1 MFNEKVKRYGTTG
14 RGVSAR
20 ENTVIKTTKA
30 VHLLAATAWA
40 GGAIS
45 MQALSFLKLS
55 LDDPA
60 TIAVVAHCL
69 RFVDTWV
76 VMPGLA
82 GCALTGLFYSLCTSI
97 GFFKYTWIAYKWV
110 ICACAGFWGTLFWG
124 PWGARLTAF
133 LEPCGLAPLL
143 RFVRG
148 CILPES
154 FWQAALQTALIFSML
169 IISVYRPL
177 TWRGLRRS
185 VESRRRARREAR

>member
-1 MFNEKVKRYGTTG
+1 
-14 RGVSAR
+14 
-20 ENTVIKTTKA
+20 
-30 VHLLAATAWA
+30 
-40 GGAIS
+40 

-55 LDDPA
+55 LEDPA
-60 TIAVVAHCL
+60 TAAVVAACL
-69 RFVDTWV
+69 HFIDTWV

-82 GCALTGLFYSLCTSI
+82 GCVLTGLFYSLFTAI

-124 PWGARLTAF
+124 PWGDRLIAF
-133 LEPCGLAPLL
+133 LEPCGLAMPL

-148 CILPES
+148 CILPET

-185 VESRRRARREAR
+185 AESRRRARRAA

>member
-1 MFNEKVKRYGTTG
+1 MLDEKVRRYGTTG

-20 ENTVIKTTKA
+20 ENIVIKTTKA
-30 VHLLAATAWA
+30 IHLLAATAWA

-60 TIAVVAHCL
+60 TISVVAYCL
-69 RFVDTWV
+69 HFIDTWV

-82 GCALTGLFYSLCTSI
+82 GCVLTGIFYSIFTSI

-110 ICACAGFWGTLFWG
+110 VCACAGFWGTMVWG
-124 PWGARLTAF
+124 PWGDQLTAF
-133 LEPCGLAPLL
+133 LEPYGLAPLML
-143 RFVRG
+143 FVRG
-148 CILPES
+148 CILPEN
-154 FWQAALQTALIFSML
+154 FWQAALQTTLIFSML

-177 TWRGLRRS
+177 TWRGLHRS
-185 VESRRRARREAR
+185 VASRRRERDGE